1 MVENKGSDRVFNWGI
16 VVLAF
21 VYALV
26 TILPLLH
33 VLASSFSDPSAVNR
47 GQVGIFP
54 VGFTL
59 DSYQKVLQEQTIIRG
74 FLNTIM
80 YTVIGTLIQLI
91 LQFTAAYALTRND
104 LKFKKF
110 WNLFFIIPMFVSGG
124 LIPTY
129 LVVKSLG
136 MINTIWAMII
146 PGVVNLFNIIIIRT
160 YIKTTIPWE
169 MQESAMIDGASNWR
183 IFLQIVLPLCK
194 PIIAVMTL
202 YAIIGFWNAYFNSL
216 IYITEDSLFP
226 LQRVLQRFLVANDS
240 GTIGGGTSELMA
252 QSLKYST
259 IVIASAPMLLLY
271 PFFQRFFEK
280 GLMVGSVKG

>member
-1 MVENKGSDRVFNWGI
+1 MVENRSSEKIFNWGI
-16 VVLAF
+16 ILLAF
-21 VYALV
+21 IFLV
-26 TILPLLH
+26 VTVLPLLH
-33 VLASSFSDPSAVNR
+33 VLASSLSDPDAVNR
-47 GQVGIFP
+47 GEVGLFP
-54 VGFTL
+54 IGFTL
-59 DSYQKVLQEQTIIRG
+59 KSYQTVLQEQAIIRG
-74 FLNTIM
+74 FLNTVL
-80 YTVIGTLIQLI
+80 YTVIGTIIQLS
-91 LQFTAAYALTRND
+91 LQFTSAYALTRND

-129 LVVKSLG
+129 LVVKGLG
-136 MINTIWAMII
+136 MVNTIWAMII

-169 MQESAMIDGASNWR
+169 MQEAAMIDGASNWR

-216 IYITEDSLFP
+216 IYITDDSLFP
-226 LQRVLQRFLVANDS
+226 LQRVLQRFLIANDS
-240 GTIGGGTSELMA
+240 GAIGGGESDMMA

-259 IVIASAPMLLLY
+259 IIPASLPMLLLY

-280 GLMVGSVKG
+280 GIMVGSVEG

>member
-1 MVENKGSDRVFNWGI
+1 MVENKGSDRIFNWGI
-16 VVLAF
+16 ILLAF
-21 VYALV
+21 IFATI

-33 VLASSFSDPSAVNR
+33 VLASSFSSPSAVNAGR
-47 GQVGIFP
+47 VGLLPID
-54 VGFTL
+54 FTFV
-59 DSYQKVLQEQTIIRG
+59 SYQTVFQEDAIIRG

-80 YTVIGTLIQLI
+80 YTVIGTIIQLT
-91 LQFTAAYALTRND
+91 LQFTAAYALTRKD

-129 LVVKSLG
+129 LVVNALG

-160 YIKTTIPWE
+160 YIKSTIPWE
-169 MQESAMIDGASNWR
+169 MQESAMIDGATNWK
-183 IFLQIVLPLCK
+183 IFLKIVLPLCK
-194 PIIAVMTL
+194 PIIAVMAL

-216 IYITEDSLFP
+216 IYITDDSLFP
-226 LQRVLQRFLVANDS
+226 LQRVLQRFLISNDS
-240 GTIGGGTSELMA
+240 GTIGGSGSEIMA

-259 IVIASAPMLLLY
+259 IVIASAPMLFLY

>member
-1 MVENKGSDRVFNWGI
+1 MVENKGSDRIFNWGI
-16 VVLAF
+16 ILLAF
-21 VYALV
+21 IFATI

-33 VLASSFSDPSAVNR
+33 VLASSFSSPSAVNAGR
-47 GQVGIFP
+47 VGLLPID
-54 VGFTL
+54 FTFV
-59 DSYQKVLQEQTIIRG
+59 SYQTVFQEDAIIRG

-80 YTVIGTLIQLI
+80 YTVIGTIIQLT
-91 LQFTAAYALTRND
+91 LQFTAAYALTRKD

-129 LVVKSLG
+129 LVVNALG

-160 YIKTTIPWE
+160 YIKSTIPWE
-169 MQESAMIDGASNWR
+169 MQESAMIDGATNWK
-183 IFLQIVLPLCK
+183 IFLKIVLPLCK
-194 PIIAVMTL
+194 PIIAVMAL

-216 IYITEDSLFP
+216 IYITDDSLFP
-226 LQRVLQRFLVANDS
+226 LQRVLQRFLISNDS
-240 GTIGGGTSELMA
+240 GTIGGGGSEIMA

-259 IVIASAPMLLLY
+259 IVIASAPMLFLY

>member
-1 MVENKGSDRVFNWGI
+1 MVENKGSDRIFNRGI
-16 VVLAF
+16 IILAF
-21 VYALV
+21 VYALI

-33 VLASSFSDPSAVNR
+33 VLASSFSSPTAVNS
-47 GQVGIFP
+47 GSVGLFP
-54 VGFTL
+54 VDFSL
-59 DSYQKVLQEQTIIRG
+59 ISYQTVLQEEAIIRG
-74 FLNTIM
+74 FLNTLL
-80 YTVIGTLIQLI
+80 YTAVGTVIQLS
-91 LQFTAAYALTRND
+91 LQFTAAYALTRKD
-104 LKFKKF
+104 LKFRKF

-129 LVVKSLG
+129 LVVNALG

-169 MQESAMIDGASNWR
+169 MQESAMVDGASNWR

-194 PIIAVMTL
+194 PILAVMTL

-216 IYITEDSLFP
+216 IYITDDSLFP
-226 LQRVLQRFLVANDS
+226 LQRVLQRFLISNDS
-240 GTIGGGTSELMA
+240 GTIGSGGSELMA

-271 PFFQRFFEK
+271 PFFQKFFEK